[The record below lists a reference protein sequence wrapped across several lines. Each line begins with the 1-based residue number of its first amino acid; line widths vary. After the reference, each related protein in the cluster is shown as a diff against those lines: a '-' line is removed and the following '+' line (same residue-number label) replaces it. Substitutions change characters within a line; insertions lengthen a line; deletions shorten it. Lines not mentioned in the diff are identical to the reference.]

1 MAIVRESFTENVGT
15 GSSLVLDKPSGTAV
29 GDLLL
34 ILVGNDNTTNT
45 DQWDNATLKPTG
57 FTLIGN
63 EAGTVNS
70 DAHVAAFYRVVDG
83 TEGASFT
90 VTAQAAESNWGFCI
104 RYSGADTTTPI
115 HVEGAFG
122 TDTVSPFTFAGVT
135 TTVADCLVVNVLCH
149 DGGNVGA
156 FSVAGTGWTKIDE
169 IFQDTVA
176 DAASGAYAE
185 NQMSGTGTP
194 DTATWTVTSNQTK
207 TAGGHF
213 AIAPFT
219 VQTFTGSAAVTQE
232 NDTSTASGTFTPPV
246 FTGSAAVTQADNT
259 STASGTFVSGSFDPL
274 NLAAVQTGAN
284 VDLTWD
290 PSF

>member
-1 MAIVRESFTENVGT
+1 MAIVRESFTENTGT
-15 GSSLVLDKPSGTAV
+15 GSTLVLDKPTGVAV

-34 ILVGNDNTTNT
+34 ILVGNDDTTNT
-45 DQWDNATLKPTG
+45 DQWDNVNNKPPG
-57 FTLIGN
+57 FTLIG
-63 EAGTVNS
+63 EGGTTNS
-70 DAHVAAFYRVVDG
+70 DCHIASFWRVADG

-90 VTAQAAESNWGFCI
+90 VQASGADSCWGFCI

-115 HVEGAFG
+115 HVASAGN
-122 TDTVSPFTFAGVT
+122 TDLASPFDITGVT
-135 TTVADCLVVNVLCH
+135 TTVADCLVICPIAH

-156 FSVAGTGWTKIDE
+156 FSVSGAGWSKIDE

-185 NQMSGTGTP
+185 NQMTGTGASGT
-194 DTATWTVTSNQTK
+194 ASWTVTANAAK
-207 TAGGHF
+207 TVGWQF

-219 VQTFTGSAAVTQE
+219 AQTFTGSAAVTQE

-246 FTGSAAVTQADNT
+246 FTGTASPTQADDT
-259 STASGTFVSGSFDPL
+259 STASGTFTGTAFDPA

-290 PSF
+290 ASF

>member
-15 GSSLVLDKPSGTAV
+15 GSSLVLDKPTGVAV

-57 FTLIGN
+57 FTLIG
-63 EAGTVNS
+63 EGGTTNS
-70 DAHVAAFYRVVDG
+70 DVHVASFWRIADA

-90 VTAQAAESNWGFCI
+90 VPAQSANSCVGFCI
-104 RYSGADTTTPI
+104 RYSGVDTTTPI
-115 HVEGAFG
+115 HVASAGN
-122 TDTVSPFTFAGVT
+122 TDLASPFDITGVT
-135 TTVADCLVVNVLCH
+135 TTVDDCLVVCVVIH
-149 DGGNVGA
+149 DGGNVTT
-156 FSVAGTGWTKIDE
+156 FSVSGTGWTKIDE

-176 DAASGAYAE
+176 DATSGAYAE
-185 NQMSGTGTP
+185 RQMSGQGASGT
-194 DTATWTVTSNQTK
+194 ASWTVTANAAK
-207 TAGGHF
+207 TVGWQF

-219 VQTFTGSAAVTQE
+219 AQTFTGSAAVTQAD
-232 NDTSTASGTFTPPV
+232 DTSAASGTHAPPT
-246 FTGSAAVTQADNT
+246 FTGSSAATQGADT

>member
-1 MAIVRESFTENVGT
+1 MAIVRESFTENTGT
-15 GSSLVLDKPSGTAV
+15 GSTLVLDKPTGVAV

-34 ILVGNDNTTNT
+34 ILVGNDDTTNT
-45 DQWDNATLKPTG
+45 DQWDNVNNKPPG
-57 FTLIGN
+57 FTLIA
-63 EAGTVNS
+63 EVGTTNS
-70 DAHVAAFYRVVDG
+70 DAHMASFWRVADG

-90 VTAQAAESNWGFCI
+90 VQAAGADSCWGFCI

-115 HVEGAFG
+115 HVFLVN
-122 TDTVSPFTFAGVT
+122 TDTVSPFVALEVT
-135 TTVADCLVVNVLCH
+135 TTVADCLVVAVNAH
-149 DGGNVGA
+149 DGGDVGA
-156 FSVAGTGWTKIDE
+156 FSVSGTGWTKIDE

-185 NQMSGTGTP
+185 NQMSGTGGSGG
-194 DTATWTVTSNQTK
+194 ATWTVTSNQAK
-207 TAGGHF
+207 AALGQF

-232 NDTSTASGTFTPPV
+232 NDTSTASGTHTPPT
-246 FTGSAAVTQADNT
+246 FTGAAAVTQADNT

-290 PSF
+290 ASF